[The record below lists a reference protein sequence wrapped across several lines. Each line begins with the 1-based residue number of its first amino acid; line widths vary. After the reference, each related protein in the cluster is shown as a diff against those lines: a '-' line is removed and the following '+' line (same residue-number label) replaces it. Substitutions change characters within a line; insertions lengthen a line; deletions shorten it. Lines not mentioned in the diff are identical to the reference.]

1 MSLTNKVQVEDLLLV
16 NDILFQK
23 CVSKSD
29 VISIDNVIM
38 TLEKMSRHCAE
49 KIRWNN
55 HDSNNSSSNN
65 NNNSH
70 SQVRIRST
78 KEVENLDLTKE
89 MESWMNQQYQLNAA
103 QAFFQKE

>member
-1 MSLTNKVQVEDLLLV
+1 MEDLLLV

-29 VISIDNVIM
+29 VIGIDNVIM
-38 TLEKMSRHCAE
+38 TLEKMSRHFAE

-55 HDSNNSSSNN
+55 HN
-65 NNNSH
+65 NNNSISRGNNNNH
-70 SQVRIRST
+70 PQVSIRST

-103 QAFFQKE
+103 QAFFLNE